1 MVIVEIILN
10 NHNYSHNQNHDDS
23 DTAVTISKHGQFLNL
38 ARYSILPLYFR
49 QCCACVVT
57 HTHTYLLA
65 YIPTDLHKII
75 YIYTHT
81 PYTHT
86 CINEL

>member
-57 HTHTYLLA
+57 HTHTYLHTYLQI
-65 YIPTDLHKII
+65 YIKS

-81 PYTHT
+81 VYTYMHK
-86 CINEL
+86 